1 MSAGYLPEPVCCTC
15 DKDADLHIF
24 NHLPSGAPIVFCV
37 TCASH
42 EMARESARG
51 QYQYK
56 GRYLQVAE
64 WETDRALDEAYH
76 SLSPRGQAYAE
87 AMQAPYDQMLE
98 EYHAQT
104 AQAEEMHKRR
114 VDWIDL
120 ERQYDMPSDA
130 VLDEYIDAN
139 PDKFQYVAYADNTE
153 DTLLAGLRQWYDLRQ
168 SAIGG

>member
-1 MSAGYLPEPVCCTC
+1 MTFDPECGACG
-15 DKDADLHIF
+15 KDYDLQVFLHI
-24 NHLPSGAPIVFCV
+24 PSSNDIVLC
-37 TCASH
+37 TSCAAH
-42 EMARESARG
+42 EMSRSGGSQYRYQG
-51 QYQYK
+51 QYLAIIE
-56 GRYLQVAE
+56 RVTNDYLNLHPNAM
-64 WETDRALDEAYH
+64 EAAR
-76 SLSPRGQAYAE
+76 S
-87 AMQAPYDQMLE
+87 MQAPYDQMLE

-104 AQAEEMHKRR
+104 AQAEELHKRR

-153 DTLLAGLRQWYDLRQ
+153 DMQLAGYRQWYDLRQ